1 MVRNST
7 KSRRACGTTAVSKKR
22 HLALHIGC
30 TRSKPGPLAS
40 LVAPQGASAK

>member
-7 KSRRACGTTAVSKKR
+7 ESRAGLCATAGSQQWR
-22 HLALHIGC
+22 LGLHIGC